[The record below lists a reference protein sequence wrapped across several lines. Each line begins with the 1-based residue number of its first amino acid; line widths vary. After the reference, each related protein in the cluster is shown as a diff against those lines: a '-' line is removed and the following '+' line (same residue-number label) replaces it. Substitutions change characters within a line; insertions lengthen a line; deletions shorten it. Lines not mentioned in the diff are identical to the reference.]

1 MSTTEREAL
10 WPERGTPEA
19 VLWSAAMEVALAA
32 PAKQNPT
39 ASSAQ
44 IPWVKI
50 DALREAI
57 EGVGID
63 WAAFKQD
70 HDSAARQR
78 AQRKGDES

>member
-1 MSTTEREAL
+1 MSTTEHEVR

-32 PAKQNPT
+32 PARQNP
-39 ASSAQ
+39 AVSSAQ
-44 IPWVKI
+44 IPWARI

-63 WAAFKQD
+63 WAAFKES

-78 AQRKGDES
+78 TQRQGDGS